1 MKDAEI
7 GPCRC
12 CTVSA
17 RKKDFIRKTLDGVLG
32 FFQQTL
38 VSDSYTRRNG
48 LLQGLDPRV
57 KLVSILALVIAV
69 SLTREIWLL
78 VLVYMLIL
86 LFAVQS
92 RIEAIFFI
100 KRVWL
105 FIPIFAGI
113 ITIPVIFNVFF
124 PGDIVL
130 ALATPG
136 PNAHLGPF
144 ALPDTIGI
152 TRQGLLTAGT
162 FVLRV
167 AVSVSAVVLLFLT
180 TRQEL
185 LFKSL
190 RSIGVPKIYVL
201 VLDMCYRYIFV
212 FMDVV
217 RDLYTAKK
225 SRTIKFMSTFEEQKW
240 VAGRVG
246 YTLIKSLDMSER
258 VHQAMIS
265 RGFNGDAKIMDD
277 FHMRPRDYCALLSVL
292 AFSALLALISYNI
305 ITLRV

>member
-1 MKDAEI
+1 M
-7 GPCRC
+7 
-12 CTVSA
+12 
-17 RKKDFIRKTLDGVLG
+17 DGVLS

-48 LLQGLDPRV
+48 LLQSLDARV
-57 KLVSILALVIAV
+57 KLVSILALVVAV

-78 VLVYMLIL
+78 ALVYVLIL
-86 LFAVQS
+86 MFAVLS

-113 ITIPVIFNVFF
+113 ITLPVIFNVFF

-130 ALATPG
+130 TLTTPG

-144 ALPDTIGI
+144 SLPYAIGI
-152 TRQGLLTAGT
+152 TRQGLQTAGT

-240 VAGRVG
+240 VAGRMG
-246 YTLIKSLDMSER
+246 YTLIKSLDMSEK
-258 VHQAMIS
+258 VHLAMIS
-265 RGFNGDAKIMDD
+265 RGFNGDAKIMQD
-277 FHMRPRDYCALLSVL
+277 FRMRPRDYCALVSVL
-292 AFSALLALISYNI
+292 TFSALLALISYKI
-305 ITLRV
+305 ITLQV